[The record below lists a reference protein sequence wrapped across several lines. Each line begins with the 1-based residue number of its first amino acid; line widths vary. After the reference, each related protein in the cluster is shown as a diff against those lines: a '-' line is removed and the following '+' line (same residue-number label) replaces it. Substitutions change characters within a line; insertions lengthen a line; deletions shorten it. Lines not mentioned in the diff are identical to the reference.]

1 SRHVQMGENIFDP
14 IDQFG
19 LQTTCVSTLI
29 KTLQAAMSNRA
40 DHELMYHV
48 TLHGTTSFP
57 QVTLQKKLLDCR
69 FIVGLY
75 LANALP
81 EECA

>member
-1 SRHVQMGENIFDP
+1 
-14 IDQFG
+14 
-19 LQTTCVSTLI
+19 
-29 KTLQAAMSNRA
+29 
-40 DHELMYHV
+40 MYHV

-81 EECA
+81 EECARPTDSGHEVRERIVEQRRECGSDNDETALDWMGCND